1 MREMAY
7 FKSLQILTQLFSFR
21 GALIV
26 FDILVIGLSCRTFM
40 RLELP
45 LIYWYTFFISFSTI
59 LGYQNIHR
67 QFLASVIL
75 MWLVSEAYVGY
86 RNRKLDYRKALIFIS
101 PLIHNV
107 AVFSVILA
115 FPLILKKF
123 KMLIILILLTAG
135 FSLIKLLASTK
146 SGISYGANFSIIF
159 FIFLNVSYFLYQRKT
174 FYHGGKD
181 ITLLTSIFLISSS
194 LFFVSL
200 FTLSVSGQER
210 FGHFLIIMFFPYLM
224 LGMRAF
230 VAQKK
235 VIDFLLHLLMHVP
248 IYGTNAIK
256 FLLS

>member
-1 MREMAY
+1 MIQFELIFYVCYAILALYTIGLHAKKIHILVWFLATLGLLVIVHLKKPMWDMQSYEYYANLDQVGALYLMREMAY

-101 PLIHNV
+101 PLI
-107 AVFSVILA
+107 
-115 FPLILKKF
+115 
-123 KMLIILILLTAG
+123 
-135 FSLIKLLASTK
+135 
-146 SGISYGANFSIIF
+146 
-159 FIFLNVSYFLYQRKT
+159 
-174 FYHGGKD
+174 
-181 ITLLTSIFLISSS
+181 
-194 LFFVSL
+194 
-200 FTLSVSGQER
+200 
-210 FGHFLIIMFFPYLM
+210 
-224 LGMRAF
+224 
-230 VAQKK
+230 
-235 VIDFLLHLLMHVP
+235 
-248 IYGTNAIK
+248 
-256 FLLS
+256 